1 MHADI
6 LSVGG
11 QSANETKGK
20 ASLFTL
26 NDAKFLSILMIYGA
40 KRIEIENDE

>member
-1 MHADI
+1 MHAGT

-26 NDAKFLSILMIYGA
+26 KNAKFLSISMIYGA
-40 KRIEIENDE
+40 ERIEIENDK